1 MFGNLSK
8 SLIKAPHY
16 FNINIDTQPN
26 EHSKLSKQTLLD
38 TYSHLRRLYTRNP
51 KSTYFKESDY
61 SKKNLKLD
69 LNYNNNFRKE
79 IIPLVKT
86 KKCISFEEFFFNNSN
101 KNSNNNKKN
110 ETKHSY
116 YQTNMSRESNKLNL
130 TKSVD
135 SKISNFSTQNPKLK
149 DFLQIKFFPRISV
162 EEFDEQ
168 VKTNVD
174 SLIERIKKNSLNFT
188 EYEKKKIE
196 RNGKKR
202 IETLKEYINKDTV
215 VETPIKLKFPV
226 IRIKSNDTLYR
237 EAMDNK
243 INSLSM
249 ISPKIKEQLK
259 SKKRVFASKNDFYRY
274 NNSYSLYKIN
284 PFEENAKYI
293 EEIKKKEII

>member
-38 TYSHLRRLYTRNP
+38 TYSHLRRLYTRNS
-51 KSTYFKESDY
+51 KSPYFKESDY

-86 KKCISFEEFFFNNSN
+86 KKCISFEEFFFNNSI

-226 IRIKSNDTLYR
+226 IRIKSNDALYR

-243 INSLSM
+243 VNSLSM

-274 NNSYSLYKIN
+274 NNSYSLYKT
-284 PFEENAKYI
+284 YL
-293 EEIKKKEII
+293 